1 MLSIN
6 SQTLINTKR
15 DRTAPDIV
23 LFGEYGGSYAYGSKV
38 TLPSAAAGDVLDPNV
53 RFTLSVTDP
62 DGKPCVATDGTEIKG
77 VAPGRFEIELSAKGA
92 YRVVY
97 EAADTFGGRTAS
109 VTFLITSADTKPPV
123 LQFGAEWIT
132 AAKINENTYSRKSR
146 QPTISAAQPCIFR
159 YLRPREKRR
168 RCRQERIP

>member
-1 MLSIN
+1 MNVSFIDATTGAKFEMLSIN

-62 DGKPCVATDGTEIKG
+62 DGKPCVATDGTEITG
-77 VAPGRFEIELSAKGA
+77 VAPVGLKLNFPRRA
-92 YRVVY
+92 
-97 EAADTFGGRTAS
+97 RTAWC
-109 VTFLITSADTKPPV
+109 TKPR
-123 LQFGAEWIT
+123 I
-132 AAKINENTYSRKSR
+132 R
-146 QPTISAAQPCIFR
+146 SAAERLP
-159 YLRPREKRR
+159 LRF
-168 RCRQERIP
+168 